1 MEKDRF
7 YTLFP
12 YNTVLG
18 VSLVIIILCISL
30 SYALKNIFCLSLILI
45 LVQLLCPRM
54 PMAAFQTRNGVK
66 YVCKNVTRKHNFLAP
81 IIFLIEKLGLSFKCT
96 EEKSMR
102 KWVRIWFIV
111 DTGDLIVFKCYNL
124 FSSQAQWYI
133 LRYMKV
139 ALTHGLFYNF
149 IVSLLII
156 KNVIISMN
164 CSEK

>member
-1 MEKDRF
+1 MSSGCLLLLLF
-7 YTLFP
+7 YVFHF
-12 YNTVLG
+12 
-18 VSLVIIILCISL
+18 

-81 IIFLIEKLGLSFKCT
+81 IIFLIEKLDLSFKST
-96 EEKSMR
+96 DEKSMR

-111 DTGDLIVFKCYNL
+111 DTDDLIVFKCYNL
-124 FSSQAQWYI
+124 FSSQAQWSI
-133 LRYMKV
+133 LKYMKV

-156 KNVIISMN
+156 KNNIISMN
-164 CSEK
+164 CSDNW